1 MSEARLVPQCGDA
14 IWIELRSHAGG
25 VFAKRRPAMV
35 LSPSAYNSK
44 VGMALLCPI
53 VSRAKGYP
61 FEVLIPAG
69 FGVSGVVLADRVEC
83 LSWRTGNAEV
93 IAPLPNETVDE
104 VLEKVGALLQRKP
117 G

>member
-14 IWIELRSHAGG
+14 IWIELKSHAGG
-25 VFAKRRPAMV
+25 VLAKRRPAMV

-104 VLEKVGALLQRKP
+104 VLEKVGSLLQRKP

>member
-14 IWIELRSHAGG
+14 VWIDVKPHAGVG
-25 VFAKRRPAMV
+25 LLKRRPAMV

-53 VSRAKGYP
+53 VSRPKGYP

-69 FGVSGVVLADRVEC
+69 FGVSGAVLADRVEC
-83 LSWRTGNAEV
+83 LGWRTGNAEV